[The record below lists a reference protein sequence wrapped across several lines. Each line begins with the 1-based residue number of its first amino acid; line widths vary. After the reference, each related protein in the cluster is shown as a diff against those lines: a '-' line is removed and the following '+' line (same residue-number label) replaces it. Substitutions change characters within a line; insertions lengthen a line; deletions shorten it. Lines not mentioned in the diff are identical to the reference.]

1 MTQLDLPEKM
11 DTIVEFMLEIALE
24 NIEAPSQQLSV
35 RYMYEWILSLLA
47 KLRKDIVL
55 PKIKA
60 GLEKAKT
67 SRLGIVPAYL
77 CILTHQV
84 NTDNGKFYFLLI

>member
-1 MTQLDLPEKM
+1 
-11 DTIVEFMLEIALE
+11 MLEIALE

-35 RYMYEWILSLLA
+35 RYMYEWIVILLA
-47 KLRKDIVL
+47 RLRRELVL

-60 GLEKAKT
+60 CLDKAKS

-84 NTDNGKFYFLLI
+84 NFNLGK